1 MTEQRAD
8 ARRFKPLIDFQP
20 QTERSHEM
28 KRDILFALAAMA
40 ILVLVASP
48 AGASKKDPACS
59 VGPSQAAL
67 SQSWTLSAFGLPTG
81 ASVNLI
87 TTYPNGTTLTA
98 PVSVAADG
106 TYSLTQSSASSLP
119 ANQTGTYGY
128 QFVGKVRW
136 PSGTFSQSYA
146 TCSLQVA

>member
-1 MTEQRAD
+1 
-8 ARRFKPLIDFQP
+8 
-20 QTERSHEM
+20 M

-59 VGPSQAAL
+59 VGPNQAAVD
-67 SQSWTLSAFGLPTG
+67 QSWTLSAFGLPTG

-119 ANQTGTYGY
+119 ADQTGTYGY

-136 PSGTFSQSYA
+136 PSGAFSQSYA
-146 TCSLQVA
+146 TCPLQVG